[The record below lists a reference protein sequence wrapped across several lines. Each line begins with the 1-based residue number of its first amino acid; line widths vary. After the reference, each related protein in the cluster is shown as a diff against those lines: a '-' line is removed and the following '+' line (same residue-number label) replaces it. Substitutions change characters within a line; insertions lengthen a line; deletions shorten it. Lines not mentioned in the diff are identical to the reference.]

1 MRRRRMR
8 IHAGDLAFRSVNG
21 LIMLLLGITTVYPFV
36 YLLSLSISSPELSFT
51 SLHLIPPKFSFLNYR
66 KVLANQFIALGFK
79 NTIIRTALGTL
90 VNVVLS
96 VLAAYPLS
104 KKYFPLRK
112 LWTALIVFTMFFE
125 GGLIPSYLLV
135 KSLGL
140 FDTVWALILPSAIGT
155 FVMIIVRNFF
165 MTLPE
170 SLEESAR
177 IDGASEITVLLR
189 IVLPMSKPII
199 ATASLWYAVG
209 HWNAW
214 FDSLIYMNDFKKQVL
229 QVILRRIV
237 LEGTQQA
244 MDVMTTL
251 YDRVPENPD
260 AIKAATIM
268 VATIPIILV
277 YPFIQKY
284 FVKGM
289 IIGALKG

>member
-1 MRRRRMR
+1 VSRRHR
-8 IHAGDLAFRSVNG
+8 IRPADAAFRTVNG
-21 LIMLLLGITTVYPFV
+21 LIMLLIALTTVYPFLF
-36 YLLSLSISSPELSFT
+36 LLSLSISSPELSFT
-51 SLHLIPPKFSFLNYR
+51 TIRLIPPKLSLLNYR
-66 KVLANQFIALGFK
+66 KVFANQFIALGFR
-79 NTIIRTALGTL
+79 NTIIRTVVGTV

-112 LWTALIVFTMFFE
+112 FWTALIVFTMFFE

-140 FDTVWALILPSAIGT
+140 FDSLWALILPSAIGT
-155 FVMIIVRNFF
+155 FTMIIVRNFL

-177 IDGASEITVLLR
+177 IDGANEFTVLFR

-214 FDSLIYMNDFKKQVL
+214 FDSLIYMNDFRKQVL

-251 YDRVPENPD
+251 YDRVPENPE